1 MAIIERKGLT
11 LLELVVCTLII
22 GILASTAVP
31 LSKNFVRYEKEQLLR
46 ERLKEMRQAI
56 DRFYQL
62 KYAAEPGLEH
72 ADYYPKSLEELIER
86 RCLRRIPVDP
96 ITGQNSWK
104 IRSTSD
110 GENVEITDGRNVF
123 DIMSTSTELGSDG
136 QPYQNW

>member
-31 LSKNFVRYEKEQLLR
+31 LSQNFVRYEKEQLLR
-46 ERLKEMRQAI
+46 ERLREMRQAI

-62 KYAAEPGLEH
+62 KITAQPGLEQ
-72 ADYYPKSLEELIER
+72 ADYYPKSLEELIES
-86 RCLRRIPVDP
+86 RCLRRIPIDP

-104 IRSTSD
+104 VRSTSD
-110 GENVEITDGRNVF
+110 AQDAEITDGRNIF
-123 DIMSTSTELGSDG
+123 DVMSSSAEMGSDG
-136 QPYQNW
+136 QPYHNW